1 MTPDKMKLTAV
12 RLVNIAPDFLGEFY
26 IRGGDSDAF
35 IVRADINYPAERILY
50 GYALGRIID
59 EIVYLIFV
67 VRKELSTQVN
77 DPRRVV
83 VGNPAAGRANDFI
96 TFMLTRSTIF
106 MMPAL
111 VAENSAA

>member
-1 MTPDKMKLTAV
+1 MTPDKVKLAAV
-12 RLVNIAPDFLGEFY
+12 RLVNIASDFLGQFY
-26 IRGGDSDAF
+26 IRRGNSNAF

-50 GYALGRIID
+50 SCTLGRIID
-59 EIVYLIFV
+59 QIVYLTLML
-67 VRKELSTQVN
+67 RKEVSTHEN

-83 VGNPAAGRANDFI
+83 VGNPAAGRADDFI
-96 TFMLTRSTIF
+96 TFMLTRSNVF